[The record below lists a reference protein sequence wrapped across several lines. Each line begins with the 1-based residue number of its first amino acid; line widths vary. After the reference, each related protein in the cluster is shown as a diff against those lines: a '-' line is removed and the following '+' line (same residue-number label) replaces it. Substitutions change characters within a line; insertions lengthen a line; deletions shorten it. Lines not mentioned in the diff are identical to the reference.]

1 MENLH
6 LLFNKTMYDGI
17 RYSKQNGESKGKI
30 EVDCITESINTIK
43 DAKFCVMDRAF
54 QSASADMHY
63 DSLYMKTGYPGL
75 TAGVGYQHDTDSKD
89 DVKLGFSF
97 DYVSGQPYI
106 PGSSVKGVMRHY
118 LEKNEVFEWLMGD
131 SKSKADVIKK
141 VFDENGVVFLDAVIA
156 APDKNGK
163 IIGND
168 YITPHKDELK
178 NPTPLQFIKIL
189 PDVYVE
195 FRVIFSENEYI
206 QNFKTDLLT
215 AFEQILEYFG
225 IGAKTN
231 VGYGN
236 LTAVE
241 EDEAKKRLN
250 LFPDFSK
257 ELKSG
262 TEYVAEIIK
271 FYENKKGLKFCNLSI
286 DGITEYKGKRLSV
299 AQNLVKNKKIGDT
312 IKVRFDGE
320 KNEYAQ
326 FYVL

>member
-1 MENLH
+1 
-6 LLFNKTMYDGI
+6 
-17 RYSKQNGESKGKI
+17 
-30 EVDCITESINTIK
+30 
-43 DAKFCVMDRAF
+43 
-54 QSASADMHY
+54 
-63 DSLYMKTGYPGL
+63 
-75 TAGVGYQHDTDSKD
+75 
-89 DVKLGFSF
+89 
-97 DYVSGQPYI
+97 
-106 PGSSVKGVMRHY
+106 
-118 LEKNEVFEWLMGD
+118 MGD

-250 LFPDFSK
+250 LFPDFQRS
-257 ELKSG
+257 
-262 TEYVAEIIK
+262 
-271 FYENKKGLKFCNLSI
+271 
-286 DGITEYKGKRLSV
+286 
-299 AQNLVKNKKIGDT
+299 
-312 IKVRFDGE
+312 
-320 KNEYAQ
+320 
-326 FYVL
+326 